1 MNDTIIQYN
10 KKGLQF
16 HINVTAGV
24 TVWRV
29 WSGRVGRE

>member
-10 KKGLQF
+10 ENMLQF
-16 HINVTAGV
+16 QINV

-29 WSGRVGRE
+29 WSSRVGRE